1 MDTIVNNQQY
11 AYQSSVSTTDA
22 LLQLT
27 DDWTEV
33 LDQDKSVKFVQ
44 NACLDF
50 SKAFDRLQHDILLSK
65 MDNYDFN
72 SNVIMLV
79 KSFLSNREQC
89 VKHRYELKWIRG
101 KCERV
106 ANMYEYIRYHSV
118 WNYSYH

>member
-89 VKHRYELKWIRG
+89 VKYNGSIF
-101 KCERV
+101 
-106 ANMYEYIRYHSV
+106 
-118 WNYSYH
+118 

>member
-1 MDTIVNNQQY
+1 MLFRSFHLGKLAEQAIANKVRGRVDTIVNNQQY

-33 LDQDKSVKFVQ
+33 LDKDKSVKFVQ

-50 SKAFDRLQHDILLSK
+50 PKAFDRLQHDVLLSK

-72 SNVIMLV
+72 SDYVSKKLFI
-79 KSFLSNREQC
+79 
-89 VKHRYELKWIRG
+89 
-101 KCERV
+101 
-106 ANMYEYIRYHSV
+106 
-118 WNYSYH
+118 